1 MIVGPLFN
9 LDMRSDKETM
19 PFDVKDL
26 ESELTLRALSNRW
39 CSYFNMARRS
49 EGYRFNIFK
58 ENVRLIYER
67 RGADPKKLEA
77 NHLCDVTIDELCP
90 PKVCSSPLLVRISMN
105 SAKRSCNSTITSSRS
120 PCCFIMCSY
129 LLVHPDFTPSV
140 HDSIT

>member
-9 LDMRSDKETM
+9 LDMRSDKEAM

-26 ESELTLRALSNRW
+26 ESELTLRALYNRW
-39 CSYFNMARRS
+39 CSYFNMARSS

-90 PKVCSSPLLVRISMN
+90 PKFAR
-105 SAKRSCNSTITSSRS
+105 RR
-120 PCCFIMCSY
+120 Y
-129 LLVHPDFTPSV
+129 
-140 HDSIT
+140 